1 MSPRRRVQSSPT
13 IAKHVPEVTS
23 EELGKFLAR
32 ELHDTV
38 AQTLATMLLELE
50 SFRIEQHGR
59 LGALRQIDLLEQS
72 TRKALA
78 DLRALLVELRLQRQ
92 HEEDLISLIRRG
104 MLERKGRGTS
114 VEFELQVAREWPER
128 MSAKT
133 AMELHLIV
141 SEAIDNAVHHGGA
154 RKVQVALCLE
164 PGSDMAVITITDD
177 GTGMDARHSGDRP
190 GFGIVGM
197 QERAG
202 LLGGQVSLAAAP
214 GGRGTRVQVT
224 VPAPAVGAPK
234 PGG

>member
-1 MSPRRRVQSSPT
+1 MSPRRRVPSSPT
-13 IAKHVPEVTS
+13 IAKHVPEVAS

-50 SFRIEQHGR
+50 NFRIDQHGR

-128 MSAKT
+128 MSAKA

-164 PGSDMAVITITDD
+164 PGSDTALITITDD
-177 GTGMDARHSGDRP
+177 GTGMGARHSGDRP

-214 GGRGTRVQVT
+214 GERGTRVQVI

>member
-1 MSPRRRVQSSPT
+1 MLKFT
-13 IAKHVPEVTS
+13 
-23 EELGKFLAR
+23 GKKWFDANPPPP
-32 ELHDTV
+32 V
-38 AQTLATMLLELE
+38 SKLERLIMGP
-50 SFRIEQHGR
+50 IE
-59 LGALRQIDLLEQS
+59 GAPFNGSGSMAPAFFHKDGGEF
-72 TRKALA
+72 
-78 DLRALLVELRLQRQ
+78 
-92 HEEDLISLIRRG
+92 ISLIRRG

-133 AMELHLIV
+133 AIELHLIV

>member
-13 IAKHVPEVTS
+13 TAKHVPEVTS

-78 DLRALLVELRLQRQ
+78 DLRALLVELRLRRQ
-92 HEEDLISLIRRG
+92 HEEDVISLIRRG

-133 AMELHLIV
+133 AIV

-164 PGSDMAVITITDD
+164 SGSDTALITITDD
-177 GTGMDARHSGDRP
+177 GTGMGARHSGDRP

-197 QERAG
+197 QERAA

>member
-92 HEEDLISLIRRG
+92 HEEDLISLTGAECWNGKGVGPRLSSSFRSRGNGRSGCPPKRRWSF
-104 MLERKGRGTS
+104 T
-114 VEFELQVAREWPER
+114 
-128 MSAKT
+128 
-133 AMELHLIV
+133 
-141 SEAIDNAVHHGGA
+141 
-154 RKVQVALCLE
+154 
-164 PGSDMAVITITDD
+164 
-177 GTGMDARHSGDRP
+177 
-190 GFGIVGM
+190 
-197 QERAG
+197 
-202 LLGGQVSLAAAP
+202 
-214 GGRGTRVQVT
+214 
-224 VPAPAVGAPK
+224 
-234 PGG
+234 